1 MNKTFLQQVTDQLL
15 DQFGWNGLKNI
26 TIVFP
31 MHRAGLFI
39 KQSCSGERRY
49 F

>member
-15 DQFGWNGLKNI
+15 SQFSWKGLKDI

-39 KQSCSGERRY
+39 KQA
-49 F
+49 